1 LYDLF
6 ESVASELWPDTAV
19 AEASD
24 EEGHDDSDDGAIGD
38 EVEEDFEKQVAK
50 ELAAIKRPRKEQQF
64 ANCQT
69 NTPCGARINDTPFPQ
84 LPRAPRDD
92 ALIAE

>member
-24 EEGHDDSDDGAIGD
+24 EEGHDDSDDGAVGD
-38 EVEEDFEKQVAK
+38 DVEEDFEKQVAK
-50 ELAAIKRPRKEQQF
+50 ELATIKRPRKEQRF
-64 ANCQT
+64 GMSRFT
-69 NTPCGARINDTPFPQ
+69 LSVRTGPDIRVD
-84 LPRAPRDD
+84 R
-92 ALIAE
+92 LIT